1 MNGCNIRR
9 KNASSRYGGRSGGS
23 AQRLLP
29 DQRSS
34 SGARPTADAP
44 LPLQDLKSQNETSN
58 QMERM
63 QKETHT
69 HSEGDSDSSLPS
81 PMREQALSSDLEAS
95 GEESD
100 PRPPRSKAAV
110 WIVKRQG
117 QRVRDYFLCLGERFV
132 FCSDRK
138 GQRHITE
145 RLCVW

>member
-1 MNGCNIRR
+1 
-9 KNASSRYGGRSGGS
+9 
-23 AQRLLP
+23 
-29 DQRSS
+29 
-34 SGARPTADAP
+34 
-44 LPLQDLKSQNETSN
+44 
-58 QMERM
+58 MERM

-117 QRVRDYFLCLGERFV
+117 QRVRDYFLCLGEKFV
-132 FCSDRK
+132 FCSDRE